1 MADNIGGVQGKV
13 VLFGGTS
20 NDGRLSD
27 TWEWNGSTWI
37 ESVPEAKL
45 AVGDVVVAEG
55 DGGTSTAVFTV
66 RLSAAAANTVKVAY
80 ATVDGTAAAPGDYTA
95 TSGLLT
101 FSPGQTFKTVPVTV
115 KGDVV
120 DEVDE
125 TFAVNLSSPT
135 GATISDATG
144 IGTIRDDD

>member
-1 MADNIGGVQGKV
+1 DEVDETFAVNLSSATGATISDATGIGTIRDEDPD
-13 VLFGGTS
+13 GGTA
-20 NDGRLSD
+20 
-27 TWEWNGSTWI
+27 T
-37 ESVPEAKL
+37 L

-55 DGGTSTAVFTV
+55 NGGTSTAVFTV
-66 RLSAAAANTVKVAY
+66 RLSAAAANTVTVDY
-80 ATVDGTAAAPGDYTA
+80 ATVDDTAAAPRDYTA
-95 TSGLLT
+95 KSGLLS